1 MWWTVACFFFVGFLM
16 EIVSA
21 GKQCRQ
27 ERSISGMALRGFVF
41 KKFSVT
47 AIHECDISCEREISC
62 QSYNYVVWE
71 RSCELNN
78 RTKEARPENF
88 HSDPARFYVTRFVDR
103 GKYSEIQVSVLVY
116 YYTAMDTY
124 LFD

>member
-1 MWWTVACFFFVGFLM
+1 M

-47 AIHECDISCEREISC
+47 AIHECDMSCEREISC
-62 QSYNYVVWE
+62 QSYNYVVGE
-71 RSCELNN
+71 MSCELNN

-103 GKYSEIQVSVLVY
+103 GKYSEIQV
-116 YYTAMDTY
+116 
-124 LFD
+124 